1 MCFFFFFQAED
12 GIRDKLVTGVQTC
25 ALPIAAQ
32 ASATAKAARDSRDAN
47 GNDSYAGRI
56 EISQSVQ
63 RPATVSE
70 IREVQLQVGVGTQ
83 RPSQTS
89 RIDPQARDA
98 IASVSALRVL
108 SQVATIAAAHVLA
121 ASAWA
126 AAMVATW
133 LTTRSADT
141 LAIASLAWGS
151 ILLVWLGRWVPTPT
165 WSWTSRI
172 SLTMAGLWALSLIS
186 MRPPYEFLPFTTRE
200 SVAAFAVALA
210 WA

>member
-1 MCFFFFFQAED
+1 MACTSSWWPQRNAKAT
-12 GIRDKLVTGVQTC
+12 RPTP
-25 ALPIAAQ
+25 ALFRELASAFVRASWSAAAQ

-108 SQVATIAAAHVLA
+108 
-121 ASAWA
+121 
-126 AAMVATW
+126 
-133 LTTRSADT
+133 RSEERRVGKECR
-141 LAIASLAWGS
+141 SW
-151 ILLVWLGRWVPTPT
+151 
-165 WSWTSRI
+165 WS
-172 SLTMAGLWALSLIS
+172 
-186 MRPPYEFLPFTTRE
+186 
-200 SVAAFAVALA
+200 
-210 WA
+210 